1 MDNRTFR
8 RPACSDGILART
20 LRLSHGMDTANLR
33 YRFHCPGALENNVV
47 PTNLQWTRL
56 PLFFDPAALR
66 ADLECIEA
74 GEWIAHFNQQDYEG
88 EWSSVALRARGGR
101 ANDIVPMGG
110 VEEYEDTPL
119 ARRCPHLKAAMDAFK
134 LPKKSVRLLRL
145 HAGSKVREHRDPDL
159 GLGGGELRIHVPVA
173 SSDEVEFVVAGRRLV
188 LREGEAWYIDSSQ
201 PHRIDNRG
209 TSDRIH
215 LVIDGL
221 ANEWAL
227 NLLERGLS
235 EMVTETFE
243 PAGVESFR
251 QFGEMVFEDAELQGQ
266 LLAVADRGQFVEAV
280 LAAAARRG
288 YALEAAVVESEWNR
302 RHREWLEQGMCA

>member
-1 MDNRTFR
+1 MV
-8 RPACSDGILART
+8 PCAG
-20 LRLSHGMDTANLR
+20 G
-33 YRFHCPGALENNVV
+33 LENDVI
-47 PTNLQWTRL
+47 PSNLQWTRL
-56 PLFFDPAALR
+56 PFFFDPAGLR
-66 ADLECIEA
+66 ADLELIEA

-110 VEEYEDTPL
+110 VNEYEDTPL
-119 ARRCPHLKAAMDAFK
+119 ASRCPHLKAAMDAFK

-159 GLGGGELRIHVPVA
+159 GLNGGELRIHVPVA
-173 SSDEVEFVVAGRRLV
+173 TSDEVEFVVAGRRLF
-188 LREGEAWYIDSSQ
+188 LREGDAWYIDFSQ

-215 LVIDGL
+215 LVIDGEV
-221 ANEWAL
+221 NDWAL

-243 PAGVESFR
+243 PVGVESFR
-251 QFGEMVFEDAELQGQ
+251 RFREIVFEDAELQGE
-266 LLAVADRGQFVEAV
+266 LLAIADRAQFLEAV
-280 LAAAARRG
+280 VGAGTLRG
-288 YALEAAVVESEWNR
+288 YALEVAVVESEWNQ
-302 RHREWLEQGMCA
+302 RHREWMARGMC

>member
-1 MDNRTFR
+1 MIFWVTCGN
-8 RPACSDGILART
+8 G
-20 LRLSHGMDTANLR
+20 
-33 YRFHCPGALENNVV
+33 GAGPCAWGLENDVIPN
-47 PTNLQWTRL
+47 NLQWTRL
-56 PLFFDPAALR
+56 PFFFDPAGLR
-66 ADLECIEA
+66 ADLERIEA

-101 ANDIVPMGG
+101 TSDIVPMGG

-119 ARRCPHLKAAMDAFK
+119 ATRCPHLKAAMDAFK

-159 GLGGGELRIHVPVA
+159 GLDGGELRIHVPVA
-173 SSDEVEFVVAGRRLV
+173 TSDDVEFVVASRKLV
-188 LREGEAWYIDSSQ
+188 MREGEVWYIDFSQ

-215 LVIDGL
+215 LVIDGEV
-221 ANEWAL
+221 NDWAL

-243 PAGVESFR
+243 PAGVENFR
-251 QFGEMVFEDAELQGQ
+251 QFREMVFEDAELQGQ
-266 LLAVADRGQFVEAV
+266 LLAIDDRRQFVEAV
-280 LAAAARRG
+280 VAAGGRRG
-288 YALEAAVVESEWNR
+288 YALEAAVVESEWNQR
-302 RHREWLEQGMCA
+302 YREWMARGMC